1 MARAKKSDQGSFKF
15 VGWGGKRRGAGR
27 KARGRPSVAHS
38 SREKRSGAV
47 VAHVTLRFVAGLP
60 NLRELAH
67 FTVVLSAIV
76 ASAFGLFF
84 RIVEFSVQRNHIH
97 LLIEAVDMEATT
109 LGLKSL
115 EARISRSLN
124 RHLGRK
130 GRVIGDRYHFHR
142 IETPREARNALAYL
156 LNNARKHALEAGV
169 PLPTGWV
176 DPRSSGPWFSEWSDA
191 DPAHLRRAARPVPAP
206 RSWLLRV
213 GWRKAGA
220 TISTDE
226 LPGRSRKKSPAMDA
240 ELTAST

>member
-27 KARGRPSVAHS
+27 KARGRPSVAHA

-67 FTVVLSAIV
+67 FKVVLGAIV

-84 RIVEFSVQRNHIH
+84 PIVEFSVQRNHVH

-142 IETPREARNALAYL
+142 IETPREARNALSYL

-169 PLPTGWV
+169 SIPAGWV
-176 DPRSSGPWFSEWSDA
+176 EPRSSGPWFSGWSDA
-191 DPAHLRRAARPVPAP
+191 DPACIRRDPRPVPAP
-206 RSWLLRV
+206 QSWLLRV

-220 TISTDE
+220 AISTTD
-226 LPGRSRKKSPAMDA
+226 LAGRRQEKSPAKNA
-240 ELTAST
+240 ELAAST